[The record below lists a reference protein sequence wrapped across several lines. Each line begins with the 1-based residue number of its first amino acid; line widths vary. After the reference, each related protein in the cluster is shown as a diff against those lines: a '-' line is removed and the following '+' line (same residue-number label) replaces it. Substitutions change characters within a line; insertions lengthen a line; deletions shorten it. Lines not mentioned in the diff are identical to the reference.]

1 MHVIARAAMA
11 PKRKAATAVKA
22 EKPAVKKT
30 KTPKKE
36 EDKKVAAAVSTS
48 DGSKLSLIIEAW

>member
-1 MHVIARAAMA
+1 MA
-11 PKRKAATAVKA
+11 PKRKAANAVKA

-30 KTPKKE
+30 KTRKME
-36 EDKKVAAAVSTS
+36 EDKKVAAAAATS

>member
-11 PKRKAATAVKA
+11 PKRKAANAVKA

-30 KTPKKE
+30 KLPKME
-36 EDKKVAAAVSTS
+36 EDKKVAAAAATS

>member
-1 MHVIARAAMA
+1 MHIIARAAMA
-11 PKRKAATAVKA
+11 PKRKTAIAVKA

-36 EDKKVAAAVSTS
+36 EDKKVAAAA